1 MIASFYMHE
10 LPMTLGAHDALW
22 QAVARR
28 LRAQGIADLPSAL
41 ARSEDLIGTWLARD
55 LVLGTTC
62 GYPYVTQLRNRVD
75 LIGAPIYRWAGCN
88 GALHRS
94 FIVVRADS
102 AIGSLSDCRGTRFA
116 MNSDDSNSGM
126 NLARAVFAPIARDA
140 PFFGE
145 IVHTGAHLESL
156 ALVRG
161 GGADV
166 AAIDC
171 VVHGIAAHHD
181 PRLVAGTRILAET
194 PPTPCLPF
202 IISKDLADSHGPIV
216 KAALAEAIADPSL
229 PILRE
234 ELGLIGL
241 ADVVD
246 EDYEVILDY
255 ERAADARGYPVIA

>member
-28 LRAQGIADLPSAL
+28 LRAQGIADVPSAL
-41 ARSEDLIGTWLARD
+41 TRSEDLIGTWLASD

-62 GYPYVTQLRNRVD
+62 GYPYVTQLRDRVA

-88 GALHRS
+88 GQLHRS
-94 FIVVRADS
+94 FIVVREDS
-102 AIGSLSDCRGTRFA
+102 AIRSLSDCRGTRFA
-116 MNSDDSNSGM
+116 MNAEDSNSGM
-126 NLARAVFAPIARDA
+126 NLARAIFAPLAGNGA
-140 PFFGE
+140 FFRE
-145 IVHTGAHLESL
+145 IVRTGAHLDSL
-156 ALVRG
+156 AQVRG

-171 VVHGIAAHHD
+171 VVHGIAAHHN
-181 PRLVAGTRILAET
+181 PRLVEGTRILAET

-202 IISKDLADSHGPIV
+202 IISKRLAASHGPAV
-216 KAALAEAIADPSL
+216 KAALAAAIADPEL
-229 PILRE
+229 TVVRDG
-234 ELGLIGL
+234 LGLIGL

-255 ERAADARGYPVIA
+255 ERTAEARGYPVLA